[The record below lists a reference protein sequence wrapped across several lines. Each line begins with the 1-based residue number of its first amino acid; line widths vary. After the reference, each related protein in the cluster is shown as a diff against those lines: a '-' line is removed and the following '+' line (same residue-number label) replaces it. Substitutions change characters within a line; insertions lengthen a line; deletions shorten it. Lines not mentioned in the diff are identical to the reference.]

1 MNRILLGIIVA
12 FAATAVHAK
21 GNAVSGQAKA
31 KEVSLKILARHDRAQ
46 VEFDR
51 VEGINFERR
60 IIRLL
65 QYRMQRIANGQL
77 PG

>member
-1 MNRILLGIIVA
+1 MIAKNHARELEQALMAIGKQPDCK
-12 FAATAVHAK
+12 TA
-21 GNAVSGQAKA
+21 QAKA
-31 KEVSLKILARHDRAQ
+31 REVSQKILARHDRAQ

>member
-1 MNRILLGIIVA
+1 MTQTV
-12 FAATAVHAK
+12 
-21 GNAVSGQAKA
+21 
-31 KEVSLKILARHDRAQ
+31 LARHDRAQ

-65 QYRMQRIANGQL
+65 RYRMERMANGQQ